1 MGKDR
6 KGELNRVSLMSD
18 KKQRRARTRLVIS
31 WVSTEPKLMEWN
43 VTEQDAPVVTREE
56 GKMPALLIRESVAA
70 EM

>member
-1 MGKDR
+1 
-6 KGELNRVSLMSD
+6 
-18 KKQRRARTRLVIS
+18 
-31 WVSTEPKLMEWN
+31 MEWT